1 MYSLKDA
8 IRHHRPAV
16 NLGNILARP
25 WMHRLRI
32 LFASIALLTG
42 LASIGLTALGQS
54 VYANYVIAIT
64 LMSTALWIEQLLI
77 YSYHNYFYFFGLN
90 SIIGL
95 DKRPVKGSTY
105 EVAEALSYSQ
115 DDIGKGFATSR
126 LGELVLLRSGLRPE
140 QISAYLTAPRTPITA
155 EQIPVDGSNLITLI
169 TIGTYLLQNDTS
181 LKQVLA
187 TSGVQPEQFLG
198 ALSWVV
204 LSVHN
209 HKRRERWWGKD
220 MLSQTQGLGR
230 SLTYGHTYY
239 IQKYTKSIYSSAVF
253 ANLTRNYD
261 FTLPFVLQLEEA
273 LARNQ
278 SANALI
284 VGAEGVGK
292 MDIVIALADRI
303 KRGEAITSVMDQVF
317 IALDTDALFSTHSDK
332 SEFERTFIVLMNE
345 SARAG
350 NITLVIENISTFIKE
365 AEALGVYIPELL
377 DQYLSM
383 PELHVIAL
391 DTPQNFHNVLS
402 KSPGF
407 VRRFDEILIE
417 EPGQQSTILLL
428 ESIAPHNE
436 QNGIFTYP
444 ALEAIAIGADRYLV
458 DGVMPDKAVMLLTDI
473 ASRTPEGGLYTAE
486 TIYSIIATKT
496 GMPVGPVTQGER
508 DLLLHLEETLHARV
522 IGQNAALTA
531 IARTMRRARAGIVNS
546 ERPLGSF
553 LFLGPTGVGKTE
565 TAKALAYTFFG
576 DEEKMIRLDMS
587 EYSTEDRLGH
597 LIGNSE
603 EGGVL
608 PALLQE
614 HPYTVLLLD
623 ELEKATRVVH
633 DVFLQILDEGMF
645 TSGQGNRINARNT
658 IIIATSN
665 AGSRHIIDALQTG
678 VDLNTLSREIIDKI
692 IDEGIFR
699 PELINRFDNTI
710 IFEPL
715 SENQQQSVAQLMLR
729 SLSERIE
736 SQGYRLTITPAL
748 LVALVHKGYDPVFG
762 ARPMQR
768 VIQDVIEEAVAQK
781 IIGGTIQKGDL
792 ITLDIADV
800 AL

>member
-8 IRHHRPAV
+8 LKYHRPAI

-32 LFASIALLTG
+32 FFAVVALLSGMATIALQST
-42 LASIGLTALGQS
+42 GQS
-54 VYANYVIAIT
+54 ELATIAVAIT
-64 LMSTALWIEQLLI
+64 LLATALWIEQLLI
-77 YSYHNYFYFFGLN
+77 YSYHNYYYFFGLN

-95 DKRPVKGSTY
+95 DTKAIKGSTY
-105 EVAEALSYSQ
+105 EVAEALLYSQ
-115 DDIGKGFATSR
+115 HDIGKGFATSNI
-126 LGELVLLRSGLRPE
+126 GELVLLRSGLRKDQVE
-140 QISAYLTAPRTPITA
+140 AYVESTRTSISA
-155 EQIPVDGSNLITLI
+155 EQIPVDETKLITLI

-181 LKQVLA
+181 LKQLLA
-187 TSGVQPEQFLG
+187 SNGIQPEHFLG

-204 LSVHN
+204 LAIHQR
-209 HKRRERWWGKD
+209 KRTERWWSKD
-220 MLSQTQGLGR
+220 MLSKTPGIGR

-273 LARNQ
+273 LARSQ

-303 KRGEAITSVMDQVF
+303 KRGEAIASVTDQVF
-317 IALDTDALFSTHSDK
+317 IALDTDALFASHKDK
-332 SEFERTFIVLMNE
+332 SDFEQTFIVLMNE

-365 AEALGVYIPELL
+365 AEALGVYIPELI
-377 DQYLSM
+377 DSYLSL
-383 PELHVIAL
+383 PDLHVIAL
-391 DTPQNFHNVLS
+391 DTPQNYHGVLA

-407 VRRFDEILIE
+407 LRRFDEILIE
-417 EPGQQSTILLL
+417 EPGQQSTIMLLQA
-428 ESIAPHNE
+428 IAPHHE
-436 QNGIFTYP
+436 RNGIFTYP

-458 DGVMPDKAVMLLTDI
+458 DGVMPDKAVMLLIDM
-473 ASRTPEGGLYTAE
+473 ASRTPTGQLYTAE
-486 TIYSIIATKT
+486 DVYTLIANKT
-496 GMPVGPVTQGER
+496 GMPVGPITQNER
-508 DLLLHLEETLHARV
+508 DLLLNLEATLHARV
-522 IGQNAALTA
+522 IGQDAALSA
-531 IARTMRRARAGIVNS
+531 IARTMRRTRAGIVNS

-553 LFLGPTGVGKTE
+553 LFLGSTGVGKTE

-576 DEEKMIRLDMS
+576 AEEKMIRLDMS

-597 LIGNSE
+597 LIGNAE

-614 HPYTVLLLD
+614 HPYSVLLLD
-623 ELEKATRVVH
+623 ELEKATKVVH

-645 TSGQGNRINARNT
+645 TSGQGVQVNARNT

-665 AGSRHIIDALQTG
+665 AGSQYIIEALTSGVEIKTLTDEIIAHIID
-678 VDLNTLSREIIDKI
+678 K
-692 IDEGIFR
+692 GIFR

-729 SLSERIE
+729 SLCERIE
-736 SQGYRLTITPAL
+736 SQGYRLSITPEL
-748 LVALVHKGYDPVFG
+748 LVALVHKGYDPIFG
-762 ARPMQR
+762 ARPLQR

-781 IIGGTIQKGDL
+781 IISGSIKKGDL
-792 ITLDIADV
+792 ITLDVRDV
-800 AL
+800 TL